1 MSGAVVLAEWSCQ
14 KFLWTFYMRTC
25 SKRNTNQVLRD
36 EQSILGEEFYR
47 VDHAVCCGKKICVPR
62 MLTHNL
68 FAVANLLV

>member
-1 MSGAVVLAEWSCQ
+1 
-14 KFLWTFYMRTC
+14 MRTC